1 MRRPDKS
8 FVVFKETCRI
18 ISKTADPDAFC
29 ILLVLPYVLCSLRYG
44 SSLRVEK
51 VKGYFLAE
59 QVHIQINNDISFYNK
74 NLETTF

>member
-1 MRRPDKS
+1 M
-8 FVVFKETCRI
+8 
-18 ISKTADPDAFC
+18 IS
-29 ILLVLPYVLCSLRYG
+29 YVLCSLRYG

-74 NLETTF
+74 NLETTV